1 MATNRLYRSNYGEIF
16 GVCKGFAQ
24 WRDLPVGAVRLTCIL
39 IAVFTAVFPCLVI
52 YVILGIFLP
61 ANPSE
66 KPSRPGDNGDGNRYR
81 RNSRHAYGSDPYK
94 RDGERASGSRRCD
107 YAGADEYEDVSD
119 DDEDDDDD
127 EELRRRYEELKRK
140 VEDMEASVLDK
151 ENDWDARF
159 KRGEKT
165 SNPDSGYGN
174 GQGDSGGGSG
184 QSKSS

>member
-24 WRDLPVGAVRLTCIL
+24 WRDLPVGAVRLICIL
-39 IAVFTAVFPCLVI
+39 IAVFTAVFPCLVL

-61 ANPSE
+61 ANPNE
-66 KPSRPGDNGDGNRYR
+66 KPSRSGDNGDGNMYR
-81 RNSRHAYGSDPYK
+81 RSSRSAYGAGPYK
-94 RDGERASGSRRCD
+94 GDGGKAPGGRYD
-107 YAGADEYEDVSD
+107 YAGKDEYEDVSD
-119 DDEDDDDD
+119 AADDD

-140 VEDMEASVLDK
+140 VEDMESSVLDK

-159 KRGEKT
+159 KRGEKV
-165 SNPDSGYGN
+165 SHPDSGYGN
-174 GQGDSGGGSG
+174 GGESG